1 MPKSTLTATAPHP
14 RRVPQTPT
22 RPPARSAVSGRRARR
37 LSTLRCYE
45 TEARSMCMPAG
56 AWPALSTIAGLEA
69 VADLAQI
76 GALMKKHALAAQV
89 FMISVA
95 DYVLMRAV
103 VRWLRENLGE
113 TDMVTAGG
121 GWYLAG
127 PVTGERE
134 QLLEAEIDLAQVASE
149 C

>member
-1 MPKSTLTATAPHP
+1 
-14 RRVPQTPT
+14 
-22 RPPARSAVSGRRARR
+22 
-37 LSTLRCYE
+37 
-45 TEARSMCMPAG
+45 MCMPAG

-134 QLLEAEIDLAQVASE
+134 QLLEAEIDLVQVASE